1 MFENTIL
8 DVGLDVH
15 KNTTA
20 VATANGRSNGKV
32 SFYSNGLSGRSLMGD
47 TCPATCLLGVVFNED

>member
-1 MFENTIL
+1 MKNTIL

-15 KNTTA
+15 KNTTD

-32 SFYSNGLSGRSLMGD
+32 RFYGNGLSGRSGRRSLIGD
-47 TCPATCLLGVVFNED
+47 TCPASRPA

>member
-32 SFYSNGLSGRSLMGD
+32 RFYGNGLSGDLCGEARRAK
-47 TCPATCLLGVVFNED
+47 T